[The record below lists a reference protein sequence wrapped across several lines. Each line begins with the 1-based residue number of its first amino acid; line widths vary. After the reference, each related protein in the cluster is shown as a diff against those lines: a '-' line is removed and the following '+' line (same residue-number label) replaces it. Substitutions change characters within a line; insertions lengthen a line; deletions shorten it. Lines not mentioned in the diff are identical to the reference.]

1 MQIFTSYR
9 IKDTIEKNC
18 PKNTFLTL
26 ILTQKPIAEFFR
38 QIAEFFLRNGG
49 RVSSGAGNSVAEL
62 KSSGAAVSVRRKG
75 LLLTLSQR

>member
-1 MQIFTSYR
+1 MVSV
-9 IKDTIEKNC
+9 EKNC

-26 ILTQKPIAEFFR
+26 ILTPKPIAEFFR

-49 RVSSGAGNSVAEL
+49 RVSSGPGNSVAEL